1 MHSRNLHADI
11 MHQACHWRLMDCALA
26 VLFPALLACRSAFY
40 GKAPMAQRDW
50 VLVGSLFQPAILL
63 IDHGHFQYNSISLG
77 LAVRL
82 LSLWP

>member
-1 MHSRNLHADI
+1 MHSRNVHADI
-11 MHQACHWRLMDCALA
+11 MHQACPWRLTDCALA
-26 VLFPALLACRSAFY
+26 VLLPALLACRSAFY
-40 GKAPMAQRDW
+40 GKAPMAHRDW

-82 LSLWP
+82 LSL